1 MSITSISGTRVVP
14 SKNESTNNTR
24 EALKNEL
31 RALTQIA
38 PKTNFLKNLS
48 PQDLKR
54 ELENRAML

>member
-54 ELENRAML
+54 ELENRATL